1 MPFLFLGPVLWIEYI
16 LLLSSPLKATSNCS
30 LALALCSIHDFIRM
44 LGGSLAKALLLLEM
58 CLFFLS
64 NSWALITKMWADCRE
79 ASRDGLDPTGGTEG
93 ISWPSL
99 GLKRREETGTWGESW
114 V

>member
-1 MPFLFLGPVLWIEYI
+1 MEVRGGTPASSLKTPPPSVPFLFLGPVLWIEYI

-64 NSWALITKMWADCRE
+64 DKL
-79 ASRDGLDPTGGTEG
+79 
-93 ISWPSL
+93 L
-99 GLKRREETGTWGESW
+99 GANYKDVGRL
-114 V
+114 